1 VIILDEQM
9 RQINDIPYQNL
20 LARARAG
27 ALTQDDLSILNSKT
41 ITSLASP
48 HLEDATAVT
57 KMNAIRHVINRIQI
71 QRFARARHQKV
82 FIFPALHTRTRSS
95 GPTNLRLHADDLL
108 GIPEQGTKVP
118 SPGLLLYTAS
128 MPAMVL
134 TNISTQVG
142 LVNGALGR
150 AIGIVVDS
158 TGA

>member
-1 VIILDEQM
+1 M
-9 RQINDIPYQNL
+9 RQINNIPYQNL
-20 LARARAG
+20 LTRARAG

-57 KMNAIRHVINRIQI
+57 KINAIRHVINRIQI

-95 GPTNLRLHADDLL
+95 SPTNLRLHADDLL
-108 GIPEQGTKVP
+108 SIPKQGTKVP

-142 LVNGALGR
+142 LVNGASGR
-150 AIGIVVDS
+150 AIGIVIDS

>member
-1 VIILDEQM
+1 
-9 RQINDIPYQNL
+9 
-20 LARARAG
+20 
-27 ALTQDDLSILNSKT
+27 
-41 ITSLASP
+41 
-48 HLEDATAVT
+48 
-57 KMNAIRHVINRIQI
+57 MNAIRHIINRIQI
-71 QRFARARHQKV
+71 QRFARAQHQKV
-82 FIFPALHTRTRSS
+82 FIFPALHIYTQSS

-108 GIPEQGTKVP
+108 GIPKQGTKVP

-150 AIGIVVDS
+150 AISIVINS